1 MTTCVAIAK
10 LGLVDM
16 TLINIWI
23 TMCQMKPIPI
33 FVWSFL
39 CKVHVITAKSL
50 SISLLFLLYLLLYSS
65 VHLLLHVKIEL
76 SKCLPARGNAFPLSV
91 DTSWRSPSFESSA
104 GIIQHY
110 SILLLIVQN
119 LNHFSKHL

>member
-1 MTTCVAIAK
+1 MSTCVAIAK

-16 TLINIWI
+16 ILINILI
-23 TMCQMKPIPI
+23 TMYQKKPKPI

-39 CKVHVITAKSL
+39 CKVITAKSL
-50 SISLLFLLYLLLYSS
+50 NISLLFLLCLLLYSS

-91 DTSWRSPSFESSA
+91 STSWRSPSFESSV
-104 GIIQHY
+104 GIIQHCY
-110 SILLLIVQN
+110 ILLLIVQN